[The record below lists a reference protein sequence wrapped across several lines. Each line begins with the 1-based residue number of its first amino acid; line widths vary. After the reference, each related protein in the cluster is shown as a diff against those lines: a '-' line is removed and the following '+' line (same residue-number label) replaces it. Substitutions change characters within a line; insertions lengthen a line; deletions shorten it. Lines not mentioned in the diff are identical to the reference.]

1 MSFIPKQI
9 DRPIV
14 SPGNPTAK
22 TGIFDDIEQITF
34 YGGDP
39 FAEGGVD
46 MNNPHIFIKNEQGRF
61 EQQLTDEQK
70 TKQDKLNEKMT
81 ARIGWFIPNNP
92 LVTDEMGQ
100 QWPEHANETPK
111 FDITEKDG
119 FRVYTTVDKVTT
131 NMNEPL

>member
-14 SPGNPTAK
+14 SPGNPAAK
-22 TGIFDDIEQITF
+22 TDIFDGIEQITF

-46 MNNPHIFIKNEQGRF
+46 MNKSHRFIKNEQGRF

-70 TKQDKLNEKMT
+70 AKQDKLNENLT
-81 ARIGWFIPNNP
+81 AGIGWFIPNTP
-92 LVTDEMGQ
+92 LVADGIGQ
-100 QWPEHANETPK
+100 QWKVPNPESPK

-131 NMNEPL
+131 NIIDQ